1 MAWIDE
7 LEKDAWNVIID
18 ELVWHLRE
26 SRMPVAVRRHIAPK
40 SGVEFCF
47 ESAQPAFF
55 SVERSILDEHWDEA
69 VAIIRRCSE
78 LSVLKTYD
86 A

>member
-1 MAWIDE
+1 MTWIDQ

-26 SRMPVAVRRHIAPK
+26 GRMPVAVHRHFTPK
-40 SGVEFCF
+40 RGVEFCF

-55 SVERSILDEHWDEA
+55 SIEGIFLEEHWDAA
-69 VAIIRRCSE
+69 VAIIRQCSE
-78 LSVLKTYD
+78 LNALKMSD